1 MSLTF
6 KYYLF
11 TKQLADLVVLKT
23 HARFGLATDN
33 TPRLHRCFISLT
45 WDHFQNSRARQE
57 SHSPMPGTQ
66 PVSQHWVNMTHS
78 ESKLQD
84 TKHLVFSLSFSLSLF
99 QCLSISLSLSEK
111 YGCSG
116 IMGTESIGKS
126 PKRAKV
132 YVWACE
138 KERESRLDL
147 FRPGCMCAEH
157 WPSLVLASD
166 VKGSNS
172 IAAF

>member
-1 MSLTF
+1 MPDLDLLQITHHACTDVSSALPGIIF
-6 KYYLF
+6 KIPGQDRSPTAQCLEHS
-11 TKQLADLVVLKT
+11 Q
-23 HARFGLATDN
+23 
-33 TPRLHRCFISLT
+33 
-45 WDHFQNSRARQE
+45 
-57 SHSPMPGTQ
+57 SHSTESTWHT
-66 PVSQHWVNMTHS
+66 VSQSYKIPNIWCS
-78 ESKLQD
+78 LFLSLC
-84 TKHLVFSLSFSLSLF
+84 LSFNVSPSLSLW
-99 QCLSISLSLSEK
+99 EK

-172 IAAF
+172 IAGF